1 MRKVGDHVIAADS
14 ALGIGFGLAA
24 EFLRGAAASVAT
36 VCQRL
41 ADQRKDPAG
50 VEVSRGD
57 LESHIYSSLAGPGGL
72 TSSVAEAFAECVA
85 DELLDEYRI
94 SKK

>member
-1 MRKVGDHVIAADS
+1 MIAADS
-14 ALGIGFGLAA
+14 ALGMVFGLAA
-24 EFLRGAAASVAT
+24 EFLRGAAASAAA

-41 ADQRKDPAG
+41 ADQRTG
-50 VEVSRGD
+50 TVEVEVLRGD

>member
-1 MRKVGDHVIAADS
+1 MIAADS
-14 ALGIGFGLAA
+14 ALGIVFGLAV
-24 EFLRGAAASVAT
+24 EFLRGAAASTAA

-41 ADQRKDPAG
+41 ADQRKGPAG

-57 LESHIYSSLAGPGGL
+57 LESHVYSSLAGPGGL
-72 TSSVAEAFAECVA
+72 SSSVAEAFAECVA